1 MDVLNNLRT
10 DVLVE
15 LTGQSA
21 VLHHE
26 GLLDDGG
33 GKLDVEGLA
42 LDEDVG
48 CVALDKRTHH
58 HRPCRNKPVL
68 IVWRLNTVDAHE
80 LHNSSIHP
88 FRITLSHLLILNS
101 QFSYR
106 IFSTLGLPR
115 ILNSQFSILNSQFSI
130 THLSPFH
137 LKYLILSL
145 RPFQNLVQMFPVRI
159 RDEDLSE
166 GITGH

>member
-1 MDVLNNLRT
+1 MDVLNDLRT

-26 GLLDDGG
+26 GLLDGGG
-33 GKLDVEGLA
+33 GKLDVEGLV
-42 LDEDVG
+42 LNEDVG
-48 CVALDKRTHH
+48 RVALYKRTHH

-80 LHNSSIHP
+80 LHNGSIHP
-88 FRITLSHLLILNS
+88 FRITLSHI
-101 QFSYR
+101 
-106 IFSTLGLPR
+106 STL
-115 ILNSQFSILNSQFSI
+115 N
-130 THLSPFH
+130 LSSLH

-145 RPFQNLVQMFPVRI
+145 RPFQNLVQMFPVRV

-166 GITGH
+166 GITGHQVHNLLHALGIELVEDVV